1 MTPDMDHGTCD
12 FYKNMFI
19 NVIFQVRVFD
29 VQTQNSYAEVFQVQ
43 VLYCELWGI
52 LNLHNWSSETST
64 SLGLDFSLF
73 IRLNVTRLAG
83 LLWQKAWLILTLYFP
98 GCTAN
103 HRLVERMSSVW
114 GQSDLGRS
122 TDNYERS
129 TVDSRLMLHELV
141 TALNICCWYL
151 VLPGRS
157 EKIATYTKLRN
168 LFWLTWLS

>member
-1 MTPDMDHGTCD
+1 MIFIKTTCSYMW
-12 FYKNMFI
+12 FARFRFWCSNAEFI
-19 NVIFQVRVFD
+19 CWSFPGPQG
-29 VQTQNSYAEVFQVQ
+29 
-43 VLYCELWGI
+43 LYCEFLRDF
-52 LNLHNWSSETST
+52 EPPQTRARCYR
-64 SLGLDFSLF
+64 DFSLL

-98 GCTAN
+98 GCTAS

-114 GQSDLGRS
+114 RQSDLGRS
-122 TDNYERS
+122 TDDYERS
-129 TVDSRLMLHELV
+129 TVDSWLMLHQLI

-168 LFWLTWLS
+168 LYWLTWLK